1 MLTEF
6 KDEIKNSH
14 NRLVRLL
21 LALLAIAAVVAVLPR
36 KAQFKYEFEK
46 GKPWLHEDLIAPFQF
61 PVLKTDAQMQ
71 SEIADIQ
78 RRNRFYF
85 VYQSKIEEEAVNRLR
100 VGIDFEF
107 ADQDSVLTEKM
118 KTDAVAKLHKIYE
131 KDVIDLPA
139 NVDIPE
145 IVNVVRGRVE
155 ERVPL
160 KALYTAKSAA
170 AWIEAQFSQN
180 PSEDSMMLRNLI
192 VENIRPNLIYDSELS
207 QKIFGEKVSQISK
220 NFGKV
225 AKSEKIISRG
235 EIVDA
240 ETYQKLE
247 AFKRAYL
254 QGHEGQIAT
263 RLLIGGQIFLVAVG
277 VFVLLF
283 YMAIYQQGVFNE
295 LNKFTLVLV
304 FFTLW
309 VYMASLSLYFDEI
322 SIYMLPF
329 CIMPLVIRN
338 FFDARLA
345 SFLYT
350 ITILLIGFLAPNP
363 FQFVFIQLMTGLVAL
378 FTITGMR
385 KRSQFITSAV
395 VIFVTYSALF
405 YAFSIMKEGSFE
417 HVDHSFLYQ
426 FGTAALL
433 TLPAYPIIFLFEK
446 MFKLISDV
454 TLLELSDTNNIIL
467 RKLNL
472 KAPGTFQHSL
482 QVANLSEEAANA
494 VGADALLVRTGALYH
509 DIGKMKNPAY
519 FIENQSGTGNPH
531 DDLGNQKS
539 SEIIIKHVLDGVELA
554 HAISL
559 PEQIIDFIRTH
570 HGTTCTRYFYN
581 MAKKEDADCD
591 IADYRY
597 PGPIPFSKETAILMM
612 ADSVEAASR
621 SLKKYDGETIDHLVD
636 GIVSNQLAEDQFI
649 NADITLKD
657 ISMVKKIF
665 KRRLKSIYHVRIS
678 YPEA

>member
-6 KDEIKNSH
+6 KNEIKNSH
-14 NRLVRLL
+14 NRLARIL
-21 LALLAIAAVVAVLPR
+21 LALLAVAAAVAVMPR
-36 KAQFKYEFEK
+36 KAHFKYEFEK
-46 GKPWLHEDLIAPFQF
+46 GKPWLHEDLIAPFEF
-61 PVLKTDAQMQ
+61 PVLKTETQMQ
-71 SEIADIQ
+71 SEIEEIK

-85 VYQSKIEEEAVNRLR
+85 VYQPKIEEEAANRLEI
-100 VGIDFEF
+100 GIEFEF
-107 ADQDSVLTEKM
+107 ADEDSVLTKKLKHAAVEKF
-118 KTDAVAKLHKIYE
+118 KTVYE
-131 KDVIDLPA
+131 KGIIDLPA
-139 NVDIPE
+139 NVEVPE

-155 ERVPL
+155 ERVSL
-160 KALYTAKSAA
+160 KSLYTSKTAA
-170 AWIEAQFSQN
+170 EYLESQFSKDPPQ
-180 PSEDSMMLRNLI
+180 DSAVLRNLI
-192 VENIRPNLIYDSELS
+192 VENLRPNLIYDKELS
-207 QKIFGEKVSQISK
+207 QKIFEEKVGQISG

-225 AKSEKIISRG
+225 AQSEKIISRG

-240 ETYQKLE
+240 ETYQKLQ
-247 AFKRAYL
+247 AFKTAYL
-254 QGHEGQIAT
+254 QGQEGQIAT
-263 RLLIGGQIFLVAVG
+263 RLLIAGQIFLVAVA

-309 VYMASLSLYFDEI
+309 IYMASLSLYFEEI

-350 ITILLIGFLAPNP
+350 ITIVLIGFLAPNP

-395 VIFVTYSALF
+395 VIFLTYSSLY

-433 TLPAYPIIFLFEK
+433 TLPAYPVIFLFEK
-446 MFKLISDV
+446 LFKLISDV
-454 TLLELSDTNNIIL
+454 TLLELSDTNNVIL

-531 DDLGNQKS
+531 DAIDNQKS
-539 SEIIIKHVLDGVELA
+539 SEIIVKHVLDGVELA
-554 HAISL
+554 HTISL

-581 MAKKEDADCD
+581 MAKKEDEDCN

-621 SLKKYDGETIDHLVD
+621 SLKKYDGETIDKLVD
-636 GIVSNQLAEDQFI
+636 GIISTQLAEDQFI

>member
-6 KDEIKNSH
+6 KNEIKNSH
-14 NRLVRLL
+14 NRLARLL
-21 LALLAIAAVVAVLPR
+21 LALAAVAAVVAVLPR

-46 GKPWLHEDLIAPFQF
+46 GKPWLHEDLIAPFEF
-61 PVLKTDAQMQ
+61 PVLKSDAQMQ
-71 SEIADIQ
+71 KEIAEIQ
-78 RRNRFYF
+78 ERHRFYF
-85 VYQSKIEEEAVNRLR
+85 VYQGKIEDEAINRLET
-100 VGIDFEF
+100 GIEFEF
-107 ADQDSVLTEKM
+107 ADEDSVLTKKMTDVAVEK
-118 KTDAVAKLHKIYE
+118 LNKIYE
-131 KDVIDLPA
+131 KGVIDLPA
-139 NVDIPE
+139 GVVVPE
-145 IVNVVRGRVE
+145 IVNIVRGRVE
-155 ERVPL
+155 ERVPV
-160 KALYTAKSAA
+160 KAFYTSKTAA
-170 AWIEAQFSQN
+170 ETVESQFS
-180 PSEDSMMLRNLI
+180 DSPPDDSATLQSLI
-192 VENIRPNLIYDSELS
+192 IENIRPNLLYDKELS
-207 QKIFGEKVSQISK
+207 QKIFEEKVKQISK

-225 AKSEKIISRG
+225 ARSEKIISRG
-235 EIVDA
+235 EIVDR
-240 ETYQKLE
+240 ETYQKLD
-247 AFKRAYL
+247 AFKTAYL

-263 RLLIGGQIFLVAVG
+263 RLLIGGQIFLVAVA

-295 LNKFTLVLV
+295 LNKFALVLV
-304 FFTLW
+304 FFILW

-322 SIYMLPF
+322 DIYMLPF

-350 ITILLIGFLAPNP
+350 ITIVLIGFLAPNP

-395 VIFVTYSALF
+395 VIFITYSALF

-417 HVDHSFLYQ
+417 HIDHSFLYK
-426 FGTAALL
+426 FATAALL

-454 TLLELSDTNNIIL
+454 TLLELSDTNNVIL

-531 DDLGNQKS
+531 DDLKFQQS
-539 SEIIIKHVLDGVELA
+539 SEIIVRHVIDGVELA
-554 HAISL
+554 HTISL

-581 MAKKEDADCD
+581 KAKNKDEDCD
-591 IADYRY
+591 ISDYRY

-621 SLKKYDGETIDHLVD
+621 SLKKYDGETIDKLVD
-636 GIVSNQLAEDQFI
+636 GIIASQLAEDQFI

-657 ISMVKKIF
+657 ISIVKKIF